1 MNQETLDSMLLSNV
15 VELSF
20 IKKDGSTRRMTC
32 TKSYNLL
39 SSFEGRSFLKYQEPK
54 GPPRKMPP
62 GRIVVWDIESNGFR
76 TLSMNN
82 LIIES
87 IIPIESF
94 RKMLIDKF
102 V

>member
-15 VELSF
+15 LELSF

-54 GPPRKMPP
+54 GPPRKMPL

-76 TLSMNN
+76 TISMNN
-82 LIIES
+82 LVVES

>member
-54 GPPRKMPP
+54 GPPRKMPS

-76 TLSMNN
+76 TISMNN
-82 LIIES
+82 LIVES

>member
-15 VELSF
+15 LELSF

-54 GPPRKMPP
+54 GPPRKMSP

-76 TLSMNN
+76 TISMNN
-82 LIIES
+82 LIVEA
-87 IIPIESF
+87 IIPI
-94 RKMLIDKF
+94 
-102 V
+102 

>member
-54 GPPRKMPP
+54 GPPRIMPP

-76 TLSMNN
+76 TVSMNN
-82 LIIES
+82 LTVES